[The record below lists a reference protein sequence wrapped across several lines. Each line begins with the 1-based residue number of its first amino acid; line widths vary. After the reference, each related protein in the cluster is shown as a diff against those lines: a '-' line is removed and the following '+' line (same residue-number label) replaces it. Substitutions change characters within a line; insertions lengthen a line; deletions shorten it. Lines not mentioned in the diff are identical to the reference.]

1 MDFTTFICYSLKVT
15 MKKIER
21 HLTQRLEEFGLNF
34 PKSLIIFCLLEKD
47 GSSLS
52 EIGQRAQIE
61 NSSLTTMAD
70 RLEKDG
76 FVIRKLDDQDRRMVR
91 LFLTEKGRKSGEEI
105 LSEGIKFNNY
115 LISQLNGQDQILV
128 EALETIA
135 KSMD

>member
-21 HLTQRLEEFGLNF
+21 HLTHILDEYGLNF
-34 PKSLIIFCLLEKD
+34 PKSLIIFCLLERE

-61 NSSLTTMAD
+61 NSSLTTMVE

-91 LFLTEKGRKSGEEI
+91 LFLTGKGRKSGEEI
-105 LSEGIKFNNY
+105 LSEAVKFNQY
-115 LISQLNGQDQILV
+115 IISQLAGKDQLFV
-128 EALETIA
+128 EALEIVS
-135 KSMD
+135 KSLD

>member
-21 HLTQRLEEFGLNF
+21 HLTHILDEYGLNF
-34 PKSLIIFCLLEKD
+34 PKSLIIFCLLERE

-61 NSSLTTMAD
+61 NSSLTTMVE

-91 LFLTEKGRKSGEEI
+91 LFLTGKGRKSGEEI
-105 LSEGIKFNNY
+105 LSEAVKFNQY
-115 LISQLNGQDQILV
+115 IISQLAGKDQLFV
-128 EALETIA
+128 EALEIIS
-135 KSMD
+135 KSLD